1 MAVTLSSVV
10 PWGRTMAEYRLM
22 FDLSERDLTGR
33 ILGCG
38 DGPASFNAEMTRLG
52 RHVISVDPIYA
63 LSRQQIEQRVAETYE
78 PIISQCKANPQN
90 YVWNFFSDPDDLG
103 RHRLAAMR
111 VFLDDFEQGLAE
123 GRYRTQELPRL
134 DFRDAEFN
142 LALCSHLLFLY
153 TEQLSLE
160 FHVEAIREMCRV
172 ASEVRIFPLLD
183 LKVRKSAHIGPLSA
197 RLQEAGL
204 TVEIVKAPYEFQL
217 GGDEMMKIR
226 RR

>member
-10 PWGRTMAEYRLM
+10 PWGRTMAEYKLM
-22 FDLSERDLTGR
+22 FDLSERDLDGR

-52 RHVISVDPIYA
+52 RRVTSVDPIYS
-63 LSRQQIEQRVAETYE
+63 LSRPQIEQRVAETYD
-78 PIISQCKANPQN
+78 PIISQCKANLGN
-90 YVWNFFSDPDDLG
+90 YVWSFFNDPDDLG

-111 VFLDDFEQGLAE
+111 TFIDDLDRGLAE
-123 GRYRTQELPRL
+123 GRYLTQELPSL
-134 DFRDAEFN
+134 DFADAEFD

-160 FHVEAIREMCRV
+160 FHVEAIKEMCRV
-172 ASEVRIFPLLD
+172 AQEVRIFPILD
-183 LKVRKSAHIGPLSA
+183 LKVRKSAHIESLLPRLEESA
-197 RLQEAGL
+197 L
-204 TVEIVKAPYEFQL
+204 TVEIVRVPYEFQR

-226 RR
+226 KQ